1 MEVRYYSWMA
11 SFQSLTLSLQAK
23 VSLDR
28 IATFLEEDEVTD
40 QVSTL
45 KRSNSGP
52 PTLDGDHDDS
62 GLGIENGSFKWNEV
76 EEKDKTPKSTS
87 AVGSHARMAVDPEV
101 EEPDHH
107 FELKDINIKFPEGQL
122 SLITGPTA
130 SGKTALLV
138 STMDLYISHL
148 TLMLPLDGV
157 TRRDD
162 TLAWW
167 TNYYGKEY
175 VQS

>member
-1 MEVRYYSWMA
+1 MA
-11 SFQSLTLSLQAK
+11 SFQSSTLPFQAK

-52 PTLDGDHDDS
+52 PTLDGDDGDS
-62 GLGIENGSFKWNEV
+62 GLGIENGTFKWNEV
-76 EEKDKTPKSTS
+76 EGKNKTLNSTS
-87 AVGSHARMAVDPEV
+87 AVGSHTRMAAGPEV

-107 FELKDINIKFPEGQL
+107 FELKDIDIKFPEGQL

-138 STMDLYISHL
+138 SPMDLYI
-148 TLMLPLDGV
+148 
-157 TRRDD
+157 
-162 TLAWW
+162 
-167 TNYYGKEY
+167 
-175 VQS
+175 